1 MGRVVRVAK
10 QGLVARKQGTQR
22 QVSLPEK
29 TSETQNRT
37 LALVGE
43 KWFYLDTRW
52 EVVCPTTPFEKRGGI
67 SMERE
72 EPKLEEESLRTLLL
86 PSST

>member
-1 MGRVVRVAK
+1 MRESREPRDK
-10 QGLVARKQGTQR
+10 S
-22 QVSLPEK
+22 VSLRK
-29 TSETQNRT
+29 KNSETQNRT